1 MTFALITGASKG
13 IGRAIAEDLAGK
25 GFNLLLVARSETMLM
40 EAAKEIS
47 EKYKVTTDY
56 YAIDL
61 SAADAPE
68 TIFNWC
74 VGKKYALQVLVNNA
88 GYGLSGPFEKYPLN
102 ENNDLMQ
109 VNMLALVKFCQL
121 FLPELR
127 TRQRAYIMNIA
138 SSAAYQAVPNMS
150 LYAATKAFVISF
162 SRGLRQELRNTGISV
177 TCVSPGSTDT
187 DFVKRANIGEKG
199 LKTAAKVNMT
209 AQEVAAIAVKSMLAG
224 RSEVIVGVIN
234 KLGALLVWLL
244 PKGLVERTAMK
255 IYE

>member
-13 IGRAIAEDLAGK
+13 IGRAIAEELAMK
-25 GFNLLLVARSETMLM
+25 GFNLLLVARSETMLR

-47 EKYKVTTDY
+47 EKYEVTTDY
-56 YAIDL
+56 YAVDL
-61 SAADAPE
+61 SVANAPE

-74 VGKKYALQVLVNNA
+74 VEKKYALQVLVNNA

-109 VNMLALVKFCQL
+109 VNMTALVKLCQL

-127 TRQRAYIMNIA
+127 ARQKAYIMNIA

-150 LYAATKAFVISF
+150 LYAASKAFVISF
-162 SRGLRQELRNTGISV
+162 SRGLRQELRDTGVSV

-187 DFVKRANIGEKG
+187 DFV
-199 LKTAAKVNMT
+199 
-209 AQEVAAIAVKSMLAG
+209 
-224 RSEVIVGVIN
+224 
-234 KLGALLVWLL
+234 
-244 PKGLVERTAMK
+244 
-255 IYE
+255 